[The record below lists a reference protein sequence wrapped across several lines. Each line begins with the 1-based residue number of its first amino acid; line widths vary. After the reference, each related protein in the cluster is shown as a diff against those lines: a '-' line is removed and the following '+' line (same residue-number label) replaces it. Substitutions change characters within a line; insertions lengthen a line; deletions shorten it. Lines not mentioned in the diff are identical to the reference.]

1 MGVIIRANK
10 RLMSILFAT
19 GNLMATKM
27 VNMAYTTRSSTK
39 LTYVV
44 SGVVCATIGS
54 MFIAKKVSKIIFL
67 LLIKIKSKD

>member
-44 SGVVCATIGS
+44 SGVVCATVGS
-54 MFIAKKVSKIIFL
+54 IAKKVSKIIFL
-67 LLIKIKSKD
+67 LINNLIIN